1 MCDTGETFSIQCQM
15 QMLPY
20 STQFATFTTSAQL
33 GGGGLNIPT
42 TFTRTLCNITKW
54 TVMEYTHFHTTPITS
69 GIKWPN
75 TQSTH
80 QSRTSTYDTDI
91 PAAMGTLGVAMLQAM
106 AALLVTPTAVG
117 QANPCQRADT
127 GLSYHCPA
135 ASCVDVFREPG
146 RYDGYYWVKPVKG
159 AREVYCVKRPSN
171 CGSEGVWMR
180 VGHINTGYKNV
191 ICPGNLLTWVYN
203 RKMYCRTLNSSG
215 CASVI
220 FQTNGARYTEVCGM
234 VRGYQYHSTDAMYR
248 HRPVNTPDDN
258 YVDGVSFTY
267 GASPRKHLWAYA
279 VGVSADLGIRGHL
292 SHCPC
297 SSPHAG
303 QAPPPFVGSN
313 YYCETAHRN
322 GFPNQILYASSPLW
336 DGRGICEGTC
346 CDNPN
351 MPWFRVVLS
360 GSTTDKPEMR
370 LCADTGFAEE
380 AVAIDYMELYIRV
393 G

>member
-1 MCDTGETFSIQCQM
+1 
-15 QMLPY
+15 
-20 STQFATFTTSAQL
+20 
-33 GGGGLNIPT
+33 
-42 TFTRTLCNITKW
+42 
-54 TVMEYTHFHTTPITS
+54 
-69 GIKWPN
+69 
-75 TQSTH
+75 
-80 QSRTSTYDTDI
+80 
-91 PAAMGTLGVAMLQAM
+91 MLQAM

-191 ICPGNLLTWVYN
+191 ICPGSLPTWVHN
-203 RKMYCRTLNSSG
+203 RKMYCRSPDSSG
-215 CASVI
+215 CASVV
-220 FQTNGARYTEVCGM
+220 FQTNGAHYTEVCGM
-234 VRGYQYHSTDAMYR
+234 VRGYQYHSTDALQ
-248 HRPVNTPDDN
+248 HAGQANTPDDN

-267 GASPRKHLWAYA
+267 GASPRKHLWTYA
-279 VGVSADLGIRGHL
+279 AGVSANLGTSSGA
-292 SHCPC
+292 HCPC

-303 QAPPPFVGSN
+303 QPPPAFVGSN
-313 YYCETAHRN
+313 YYCETALRN
-322 GFPNQILYASSPLW
+322 GYASKVLYASSPLW
-336 DGRGICEGTC
+336 DGRGICAGTC

-360 GSTTDKPEMR
+360 GSTTENPEMR
-370 LCADTGFAEE
+370 LCTNSGFDNE
-380 AVAIDYMELYIRV
+380 AVAIDQMELFIRV